1 MENIGAYKV
10 SRPSLMSLLF
20 SMIFSSGILLL
31 NTRNNTE
38 FKVLL
43 YFGYIWSTFCL
54 IVVIILFYR
63 IITIRKF
70 IEVRILPDSI
80 IVENKEIQANQIDN
94 IYVKGY
100 FIPVIGI
107 KPVDHKFPPYR
118 LCFSF
123 LDEEYKGMKELTA
136 WAESNQIKLSKK
148 RFMRWL

>member
-31 NTRNNTE
+31 NTRNNME
-38 FKVLL
+38 YKVLL
-43 YFGYIWSTFCL
+43 YFGYIWSAFCL
-54 IVVIILFYR
+54 IVVLILLYR

-80 IVENKEIQANQIDN
+80 IVENKEIQANQIEN

-148 RFMRWL
+148 DL

>member
-38 FKVLL
+38 YKVLL
-43 YFGYIWSTFCL
+43 YFGYIWSAFCL
-54 IVVIILFYR
+54 IVVIILLYR

-70 IEVRILPDSI
+70 IEVRIHPDAI

-107 KPVDHKFPPYR
+107 KPVDHKFPPYK

>member
-54 IVVIILFYR
+54 IVVIILLYR

-70 IEVRILPDSI
+70 IEVRILPDAI
-80 IVENKEIQANQIDN
+80 IVENKEIQANQIEN

-107 KPVDHKFPPYR
+107 KPVDHRFPPYR

>member
-31 NTRNNTE
+31 NTRNNME
-38 FKVLL
+38 YKVLL
-43 YFGYIWSTFCL
+43 YFGYIWSAFCL
-54 IVVIILFYR
+54 IVVIILLYR

-70 IEVRILPDSI
+70 IEVRIHPDAI

-107 KPVDHKFPPYR
+107 KPVDHKFPPYK

>member
-38 FKVLL
+38 YKVLL
-43 YFGYIWSTFCL
+43 YFGYIWLAFCL
-54 IVVIILFYR
+54 IVVIILLYR

-70 IEVRILPDSI
+70 IEVRILPDAI
-80 IVENKEIQANQIDN
+80 IVENKEIQANQIEN

-107 KPVDHKFPPYR
+107 KPVDHKSPPYR

-148 RFMRWL
+148 DL

>member
-31 NTRNNTE
+31 NTRNNME
-38 FKVLL
+38 YKVLL
-43 YFGYIWSTFCL
+43 YFGYIWSAFCL
-54 IVVIILFYR
+54 IVVIILLYR

-70 IEVRILPDSI
+70 IEVRIHPDAI

-107 KPVDHKFPPYR
+107 KPVDHKFPPYK

-123 LDEEYKGMKELTA
+123 LDDEYKGMKELTA

-148 RFMRWL
+148 DL

>member
-31 NTRNNTE
+31 NTRNNME
-38 FKVLL
+38 YKVLL
-43 YFGYIWSTFCL
+43 YFGYIWSAFCL
-54 IVVIILFYR
+54 IVVLILLYR

-80 IVENKEIQANQIDN
+80 IVENKEIQANQIEN

>member
-31 NTRNNTE
+31 NTRNNME
-38 FKVLL
+38 YKVLL
-43 YFGYIWSTFCL
+43 YFGYIWSAFCL
-54 IVVIILFYR
+54 IVVIILLYR

-70 IEVRILPDSI
+70 IEVRIHPDAI

-107 KPVDHKFPPYR
+107 KPVDHKFPPYK

-123 LDEEYKGMKELTA
+123 LDDEYKGMKELTA

>member
-1 MENIGAYKV
+1 MENIGSFKV

-31 NTRNNTE
+31 NTRNNME
-38 FKVLL
+38 YKGLL
-43 YFGYIWSTFCL
+43 YFGYIWSIFCL
-54 IVVIILFYR
+54 IVVIILLFR

-80 IVENKEIQANQIDN
+80 VVENKEVQAKQIEN

-148 RFMRWL
+148 DL

>member
-20 SMIFSSGILLL
+20 SMIFSSGILML
-31 NTRNNTE
+31 NTRNNME
-38 FKVLL
+38 YKVLL
-43 YFGYIWSTFCL
+43 YFGYIWSAFCL
-54 IVVIILFYR
+54 IVVIILLYR

-70 IEVRILPDSI
+70 IEVRIHPDAI

-107 KPVDHKFPPYR
+107 KPVDHKFPPYK

-148 RFMRWL
+148 DL

>member
-20 SMIFSSGILLL
+20 SMIFSSGILML
-31 NTRNNTE
+31 NTRNNME
-38 FKVLL
+38 YKVLL
-43 YFGYIWSTFCL
+43 YFGYIWSAFCL
-54 IVVIILFYR
+54 IVVIILLYR

-70 IEVRILPDSI
+70 IEVRIHPDAI

-107 KPVDHKFPPYR
+107 KPVDHKFPPYK